1 MILCLLVF
9 ERGINLSQKRLMSR
23 TNNIFVTP
31 LSGTGS
37 NHHDGDNINLLAS
50 DPPWAPGQFGAPPDH
65 GSPLE
70 GLSSLLSDV
79 KLEKQ
84 FSSTGPSK
92 GPPGIGVCDVRSVT
106 KARPVFI

>member
-1 MILCLLVF
+1 MMAIISICW
-9 ERGINLSQKRLMSR
+9 R
-23 TNNIFVTP
+23 VT
-31 LSGTGS
+31 
-37 NHHDGDNINLLAS
+37 H
-50 DPPWAPGQFGAPPDH
+50 PGHPDSLDYVRAPPDH